1 VKRLLPILVFLLIS
15 TVAFSQEIITGK
27 VVSIADGDTFTI
39 LVDIWSMANPIAL
52 WEFRL
57 R

>member
-1 VKRLLPILVFLLIS
+1 MKRLLPILVFLLIS